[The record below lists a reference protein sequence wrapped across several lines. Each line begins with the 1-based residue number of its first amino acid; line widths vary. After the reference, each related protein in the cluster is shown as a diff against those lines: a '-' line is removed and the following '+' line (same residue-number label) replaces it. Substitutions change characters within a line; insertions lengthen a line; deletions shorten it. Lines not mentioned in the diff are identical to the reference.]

1 MWWRWRC
8 ACNTSAPLP
17 APPADGWVA
26 YTRSVDNDPTRLPHE
41 VMGADES
48 GRIPLPPI
56 VPSDGDDTGGL
67 TRPAPQPA
75 PQPARQRVTL
85 GADPSPSSAPQPQPE
100 PQPVA
105 DSDGR
110 RRVRKVTRV
119 IRQVDTWSVFKVA
132 LVFHLF
138 LYVTLLTA
146 GVLLWKVAQ
155 NTGTVDNVQRFFES
169 FGWKSFTLHGGAI
182 YHQAWVLGL
191 FVVVGLTGLAVL
203 GATLFNLITDLVGGV
218 RVTVLEEEVQALAD
232 SPRSPLARLK
242 VFDRSR

>member
-1 MWWRWRC
+1 
-8 ACNTSAPLP
+8 
-17 APPADGWVA
+17 
-26 YTRSVDNDPTRLPHE
+26 
-41 VMGADES
+41 MGADES
-48 GRIPLPPI
+48 GSIPLPNI

-67 TRPAPQPA
+67 QRPAAPRQPA
-75 PQPARQRVTL
+75 SQPQAPRQRVTL
-85 GADPSPSSAPQPQPE
+85 GADPVPAPQPE
-100 PQPVA
+100 PQPTVEP
-105 DSDGR
+105 DGR

-132 LVFHLF
+132 LVFHVF
-138 LYVTLLTA
+138 LYITLLTA

-182 YHQAWVLGL
+182 YHQAWVAGL